1 MRLNCGAYDPIDYHI
16 RLRRLSLSPGLS
28 QSCISR
34 PGKKPAIWKVAGGHA
49 GVFIIAM
56 AIIVVW
62 AATGLTFGY
71 SDTWQL
77 IINTGTTIIIFLM
90 VFLIQNTQNRDTAAI
105 QLKLDELIRANQN
118 ARNAMLCLEDLTEDE
133 LKRVKTGI
141 HLASGPLPIAGNG
154 RGGHDIKQE
163 LEETG
168 KVLRRLLRGSP
179 NRGSAAADE

>member
-1 MRLNCGAYDPIDYHI
+1 MSRLFSHAAHWIAEQC
-16 RLRRLSLSPGLS
+16 
-28 QSCISR
+28 
-34 PGKKPAIWKVAGGHA
+34 GHA
-49 GVFIIAM
+49 GVFIIAV

-62 AATGLTFGY
+62 AATGPIFGY

-77 IINTGTTIIIFLM
+77 IINTGTTIITFLM

-133 LKRVKTGI
+133 LTRVKTAFTS
-141 HLASGPLPIAGNG
+141 LASPSRTSQETVGAVNE
-154 RGGHDIKQE
+154 IKEE

-168 KVLRRLLRGSP
+168 KVLEEATARLAESGQRRSG
-179 NRGSAAADE
+179 